1 MNKTVLE
8 GITVLGTHDND
19 HYANDALQWILG
31 AMIPDY
37 QSGFF
42 EKPTPND
49 TISTKHP
56 KGSITKHKE
65 LMENYNKRVK
75 AMNLLIDMFDAIVSN
90 SKHKALQF
98 IEDNK
103 DWI

>member
-1 MNKTVLE
+1 
-8 GITVLGTHDND
+8 
-19 HYANDALQWILG
+19 
-31 AMIPDY
+31 
-37 QSGFF
+37 
-42 EKPTPND
+42 
-49 TISTKHP
+49 
-56 KGSITKHKE
+56 
-65 LMENYNKRVK
+65 MENYNKRVK